1 MRIYLLFHP
10 YGLFNIRLH
19 IERRQTFNL
28 FLQPFA
34 GCAKRI
40 MDIHSF
46 QTSSHVWF
54 DRHISAFQGIFF
66 LMHNSPY
73 NIFLLVS
80 NFLISSSFFSFIFI
94 TRIQILDK
102 RYWVNWPIS
111 NDNFTVILYTIQ
123 MQVWLDLESKCET
136 KWNFNFTVRSI

>member
-1 MRIYLLFHP
+1 MQIGNEANGFWKVQRKKTFLSMRIYLLFHP

-19 IERRQTFNL
+19 IERMQTFNL

-80 NFLISSSFFSFIFI
+80 NFLISSSFCSFISQQEFKSWI
-94 TRIQILDK
+94 KDI
-102 RYWVNWPIS
+102 
-111 NDNFTVILYTIQ
+111 
-123 MQVWLDLESKCET
+123 ESIGQ
-136 KWNFNFTVRSI
+136 FRMII